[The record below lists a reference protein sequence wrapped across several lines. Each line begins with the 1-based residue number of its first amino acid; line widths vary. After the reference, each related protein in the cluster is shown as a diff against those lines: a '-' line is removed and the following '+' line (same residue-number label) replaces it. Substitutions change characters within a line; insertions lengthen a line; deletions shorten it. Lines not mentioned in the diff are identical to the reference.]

1 MKQNYYGSGVQLIAL
16 TVMLTGGLAR
26 AGAEEA
32 AGAGAGTGIE
42 IYNFLQLIDKA
53 ERIVL
58 GEIGERKDGRVAIAT
73 LETLKAP
80 ALAARE
86 GQKISPEAYALAEER
101 LKSGKAGAA
110 GGGKDAQKEPGL
122 TLLVN
127 AEMRLPPAGVQAVF
141 FLWHGEKA
149 DDEAAGT
156 FTIRHPQ
163 CIYDVNVLPQVRAAI
178 FKPRSISDGRYLR
191 DWDRRA
197 AEKLAQRKADDELK
211 HLPAGET
218 VLGMR
223 LDCVR
228 PQLALRGDNSF
239 LVKTNLN
246 NIFGKEL
253 LVYDGPAGAYG
264 AILRA
269 KDAPPEKSIVLRLG
283 GFEGIDPVAL
293 NVTTLLDFES
303 IQGNQL
309 LSREHSFDVPKFPIL
324 KTLTGTYLL
333 KMFYI
338 NTHDGM
344 IKERPKEGLESAA
357 WTGILVSKEASLEF
371 KPLK

>member
-1 MKQNYYGSGVQLIAL
+1 MQQHFINGIGVLLIAL
-16 TVMLTGGLAR
+16 TFMLSGAFAR
-26 AGAEEA
+26 AEE
-32 AGAGAGTGIE
+32 GAGAGIE

-58 GEIGERKDGRVAIAT
+58 GEIGERKDGRVTIST
-73 LETLKAP
+73 LETLKEP
-80 ALAARE
+80 ARQNRE

-101 LKSGKAGAA
+101 LKNDKAGAT
-110 GGGKDAQKEPGL
+110 GGGKDAQKEQDKKETGL

-127 AEMRLPPAGVQAVF
+127 AEMRLPPAGVQALF
-141 FLWHGEKA
+141 FLWHTEKTE
-149 DDEAAGT
+149 DDAAGT

-163 CIYDVNVLPQVRAAI
+163 CIYDANLLPQVRAAI

-197 AEKLAQRKADDELK
+197 ADKLAQRKADDELK

-309 LSREHSFDVPKFPIL
+309 LSREHVFDVQKFPIL
-324 KTLTGTYLL
+324 KTLSGTYLL

-338 NTHDGM
+338 NTHDGI
-344 IKERPKEGLESAA
+344 IKQRPKEGLESPA
-357 WTGILVSKEASLEF
+357 WTGTLITKEASIEF
-371 KPLK
+371 NALK